1 MSTEHRAPPHP
12 IVINGRFLGQRVTG
26 VQRYGR
32 EVLAALD
39 ALLAAKPDLHRT
51 WTLALPAGVEAP
63 ALQAITP
70 VTVGHRQGHA
80 WEQVDLAAHTRT
92 AALLVNF
99 GFTGPSRLRRQ
110 IITVHDGAVVRMPQ
124 AYRWH
129 FRLWYGALV
138 HWLGGRVARVMAV
151 SAFSG
156 REAQACFGIAA
167 ERITVTTEG
176 WQHLDRI
183 VADDGVL
190 ARHGLHGQAF
200 VLAVSSPTPNKNF
213 GAIVQALELL
223 GPQAPRCVVVGGTD
237 PKIFASAGAALPSVQ
252 HLGYVSDAELKALY
266 AAATCFVFPSHYEGF
281 GIPPLEAMASGC
293 PVVAST
299 AEAVRE
305 VCGEAAAY
313 FDPNRPAELARQLDE
328 VFTDPTRRAT
338 LRAAGLARAQHF
350 SWHQAAQHV
359 IDAADQATRGAPR
372 T

>member
-1 MSTEHRAPPHP
+1 MVSRSPELPH
-12 IVINGRFLGQRVTG
+12 IVINGRFLGQRITG

-39 ALLAAKPDLHRT
+39 ALLADRPDRHYT
-51 WTLALPAGVEAP
+51 WTLALPAGVQAP

-70 VTVGHRQGHA
+70 VSVGHRQGHA
-80 WEQVDLAAHTRT
+80 WEQLDLAAHTRA
-92 AALLVNF
+92 AALLINF
-99 GFTGPSRLRRQ
+99 GFTGPALMRRQ

-138 HWLGGRVARVMAV
+138 RWLGSRVARVMAV

-176 WQHLDRI
+176 WQHLDRM

-190 ARHGLHGQAF
+190 SRHGLRDQAF

-266 AAATCFVFPSHYEGF
+266 EAATCFVFPSHYEGF

-293 PVVAST
+293 PVLAST

-305 VCGEAAAY
+305 VCGDAAVY
-313 FDPNRPAELARQLDE
+313 FDPNRPDELAQRLSQLHNSPTQREQLRQAGLS
-328 VFTDPTRRAT
+328 
-338 LRAAGLARAQHF
+338 RAAQF
-350 SWHQAAQHV
+350 SWAAAAQLNLDQ
-359 IDAADQATRGAPR
+359 ILAAVQGSAPA
-372 T
+372 